1 MRTINLVHEM
11 KEFKKEAPN
20 PPCLVIITAKQN
32 TVTKMSEAP
41 LLTDIMLQR
50 KKAVNDYKTRGSS
63 MDVKQHCDRIQL
75 LCNGAK
81 YSYILTL
88 TRSWRKNHES
98 VKVLER
104 LLQAL
109 IRALPQFLLFP

>member
-41 LLTDIMLQR
+41 LPTDIMLQR
-50 KKAVNDYKTRGSS
+50 KK
-63 MDVKQHCDRIQL
+63 L
-75 LCNGAK
+75 LMTIN
-81 YSYILTL
+81 
-88 TRSWRKNHES
+88 
-98 VKVLER
+98 LEDHPWTSNSIVTEFNYYVME
-104 LLQAL
+104 QTIA
-109 IRALPQFLLFP
+109 IS